1 MRHVLLVRK
10 PVALLMI
17 LAFANLVIGLAPAHA
32 AMIQTSEVMQQ
43 ESRDLDKQRLMSMLE
58 RKEVQQKLESWGVD
72 PNEAKSRINGL
83 TDQELARISD
93 RMQTLPAGGDAL
105 GTIVGAAVLIFIILL
120 ITDILGLTDVFSF
133 VNR

>member
-1 MRHVLLVRK
+1 
-10 PVALLMI
+10 MI

>member
-1 MRHVLLVRK
+1 MRHVLSVRK